1 MKKLTMI
8 IAVGLA
14 LAVLAYMSVFIV
26 TQTDQALVLQLGE
39 HKRTVKQPG
48 LHFKLPFVQNVIY
61 LDKRILNLDLKP
73 EEIVSSD
80 QKRMV
85 VDAIARFRIIDPLL
99 TFQTRRNERG
109 VSQAL
114 ETMVSSSVREVLA
127 REQFITLLSGER
139 ADLMKQIRDSVN
151 EAAHS
156 FGVEIID
163 VRLRRV
169 DLPARNSQSIYE
181 RMNTARRQEA
191 QEIRAEGQEQALRIR
206 AEAERER
213 TILLANAER
222 DGQILRGQGDSEA
235 VRIFAEAFGRDVEF
249 FEFYRSMQAYKV
261 ALQPGDTT
269 LVLSPNS
276 EFFKY
281 LDSMYTP
288 KRKR

>member
-14 LAVLAYMSVFIV
+14 LAVLAYMSVFTV

-139 ADLMKQIRDSVN
+139 ADLMKQIRDSGN
-151 EAAHS
+151 KAAHS

-276 EFFKY
+276 EFLK
-281 LDSMYTP
+281 
-288 KRKR
+288 

>member
-1 MKKLTMI
+1 MNKLTMI
-8 IAVGLA
+8 AVVLV
-14 LAVLAYMSVFIV
+14 LAVLAYMSVFTV

-39 HKRTVKQPG
+39 HKRTVKEPG
-48 LHFKLPFVQNVIY
+48 LHFKLPFIQNVIY

-99 TFQTRRNERG
+99 TFQTRRNEQG

-151 EAAHS
+151 EGAHA

-191 QEIRAEGQEQALRIR
+191 QEIRAKGQEQALRIR

-281 LDSMYTP
+281 LDSMYATKS
-288 KRKR
+288 KR

>member
-1 MKKLTMI
+1 MNKLTMI
-8 IAVGLA
+8 ALGLV
-14 LAVLAYMSVFIV
+14 LAVLAYMSVFTV

-114 ETMVSSSVREVLA
+114 ETMVSSSIREVLA

-139 ADLMKQIRDSVN
+139 ADLMEQIRDSVN
-151 EAAHS
+151 EGAHA
-156 FGVEIID
+156 FGVEIVD

-181 RMNTARRQEA
+181 RMNTGRRQEA
-191 QEIRAEGQEQALRIR
+191 QEIRAKGQEQALRIR

-281 LDSMYTP
+281 LDSMYATKS
-288 KRKR
+288 KR

>member
-127 REQFITLLSGER
+127 REPFITLLSGER
-139 ADLMKQIRDSVN
+139 ADLMEQIRDSVN
-151 EAAHS
+151 EGAHS

>member
-14 LAVLAYMSVFIV
+14 LAVLAYMSVFTV

-48 LHFKLPFVQNVIY
+48 LHFKLPFIQNVIY

-151 EAAHS
+151 AAAHS

>member
-1 MKKLTMI
+1 MNKLTMI
-8 IAVGLA
+8 AVVLV
-14 LAVLAYMSVFIV
+14 LAVLAYMSVFTV

-139 ADLMKQIRDSVN
+139 ADLMRQIRDSVN
-151 EAAHS
+151 AAAHS

-281 LDSMYTP
+281 LDSMYATKS
-288 KRKR
+288 KR

>member
-14 LAVLAYMSVFIV
+14 LAVLAYMSVFTV

-151 EAAHS
+151 AAAHS

>member
-1 MKKLTMI
+1 MKKLTM

-151 EAAHS
+151 AAAHS

-281 LDSMYTP
+281 LDSMYATKS
-288 KRKR
+288 KR

>member
-1 MKKLTMI
+1 MRKFFLGALGLLI
-8 IAVGLA
+8 I
-14 LAVLAYMSVFIV
+14 VLGYTSIFTV
-26 TQTDQALVLQLGE
+26 TQTEQALVLQFGE
-39 HKRTVKQPG
+39 HKRTVKDPG
-48 LHFKLPFVQNVIY
+48 LHFKIPFIQNIIY

-85 VDAIARFRIIDPLL
+85 VDAIARFRIVDPLL

-114 ETMVSSSVREVLA
+114 EALVSSSVREVLA

-139 ADLMKQIRDSVN
+139 ADLMKQIRDNVN
-151 EAAHS
+151 VGAQT
-156 FGVEIID
+156 FGVVIVD

-169 DLPARNSQSIYE
+169 DLPARNSLSIYE
-181 RMNTARRQEA
+181 RMNTARQQEA
-191 QEIRAEGQEQALRIR
+191 QEIRAKGREQALRIR

-213 TILLANAER
+213 TILLAEAER
-222 DGQILRGQGDSEA
+222 DSQILRGEGDSEA

-249 FEFYRSMQAYKV
+249 FEFYRSMQAYRG
-261 ALQPGDTT
+261 ALKPGDTT

-281 LDSMYTP
+281 LDSMYATKQ
-288 KRKR
+288 KR

>member
-1 MKKLTMI
+1 MKKLTM

-48 LHFKLPFVQNVIY
+48 LHFKLPFVQNIIY

-191 QEIRAEGQEQALRIR
+191 QEIRAE
-206 AEAERER
+206 AERER

-281 LDSMYTP
+281 LDSMYATKS
-288 KRKR
+288 KR

>member
-1 MKKLTMI
+1 MNKLTMI
-8 IAVGLA
+8 ALGLV
-14 LAVLAYMSVFIV
+14 LAVLAYMSVFTV
-26 TQTDQALVLQLGE
+26 TQTEQALVLQLGKHE
-39 HKRTVKQPG
+39 RTVKEPG
-48 LHFKLPFVQNVIY
+48 LHFKLPFIQNVIY

-85 VDAIARFRIIDPLL
+85 VDAIARFRIVDPLL

-127 REQFITLLSGER
+127 REPFITLLSGER

-151 EAAHS
+151 EGAQT
-156 FGVEIID
+156 FGVVIVD

-191 QEIRAEGQEQALRIR
+191 QEIRAKGQEQALRIR

-213 TILLANAER
+213 TVLLANAER
-222 DGQILRGQGDSEA
+222 DGQILRGEGDSEA

-249 FEFYRSMQAYKV
+249 FEFYRSMQAYK
-261 ALQPGDTT
+261 ASLKPDDTT

-281 LDSMYTP
+281 LDSMYAAKS
-288 KRKR
+288 KR

>member
-1 MKKLTMI
+1 MRKFFITAL
-8 IAVGLA
+8 GLA
-14 LAVLAYMSVFIV
+14 LIVIGYMSVFTV
-26 TQTDQALVLQLGE
+26 TQTEQALVLQFGE
-39 HKRTVKQPG
+39 HKRTVQDPG
-48 LHFKLPFVQNVIY
+48 LKFKYPWENVIY

-85 VDAIARFRIIDPLL
+85 VDAIARFRIVDPLL

-109 VSQAL
+109 VGQAL
-114 ETMVSSSVREVLA
+114 EAIISSSVREVLA

-139 ADLMKQIRDSVN
+139 ADLMEQIRDRVN
-151 EAAHS
+151 EGAHP
-156 FGVEIID
+156 FGVEVVD

-169 DLPARNSQSIYE
+169 DLPARNSLSIYE
-181 RMNTARRQEA
+181 RMNTARQQEA
-191 QEIRAEGQEQALRIR
+191 QEIRAKGREQALRIR
-206 AEAERER
+206 ATAERER
-213 TILLANAER
+213 TILLAEADR
-222 DGQILRGQGDSEA
+222 DSQILRGEGDSQA

-249 FEFYRSMQAYKV
+249 FEFYRSMQAYRG

-281 LDSMYTP
+281 LDSMYATS
-288 KRKR
+288 KNR